1 MSTGARVPARVIQF
15 GEWGFYRHL
24 ARELKV
30 SQNYVHRVLV
40 RKDRIPSA
48 ALARRMARVMGI
60 SVDEFWRRLEKGK
73 RRKAA

>member
-1 MSTGARVPARVIQF
+1 
-15 GEWGFYRHL
+15 
-24 ARELKV
+24 
-30 SQNYVHRVLV
+30 VHRVLV